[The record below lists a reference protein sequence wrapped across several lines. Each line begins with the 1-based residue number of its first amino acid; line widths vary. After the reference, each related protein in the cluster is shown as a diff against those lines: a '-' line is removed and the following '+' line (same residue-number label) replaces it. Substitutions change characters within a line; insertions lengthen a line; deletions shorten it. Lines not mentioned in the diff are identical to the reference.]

1 MFVVRYLAI
10 ARTGGSEAKIAA
22 WIIRRLITVF
32 NRAAKRGHFPRER
45 AMRRIYAIAG
55 IPLPA
60 DPRHLIS
67 SCSYRIRDCVLL
79 WVSYLPCEHLQFV
92 QSHTVAAQGE
102 QRDDRDE
109 DDASTTDDSWP
120 SQLQSFKV
128 GCEFI
133 L

>member
-32 NRAAKRGHFPRER
+32 NRAAKRGHF
-45 AMRRIYAIAG
+45 AIAG

-120 SQLQSFKV
+120 SQLQSFNV